1 MCKNHETNFYKALP
15 FRIAYM
21 LTYPFLKDKKI
32 WFYMDRP
39 NESDDNGLALFKYS
53 MKQNEKIDKY
63 FILDSHNTEFNNIKK
78 IGKVISYKSL
88 KHRLLGLYVENII
101 TSHPDNEIIYPFW
114 GGYPFFAGLMKSN
127 NIFLQHGI
135 LKDDIS
141 DWLNKKNMN
150 LSFFLVS
157 SEKEYVSIFRYP
169 YNYDEQIIQLKGLPR
184 YDNLKNVEDKHEII
198 IMPSW
203 RRYLTGKSHSYIE
216 ETEYFKRF
224 NSLINNEKLIQKAR
238 ENNYE
243 IIFRPHPN
251 VYKFI
256 ELFDE
261 NDYVKIDYEKTK
273 FQTLFNNGSLLITD
287 YSSVA
292 FDFAYLYKPV
302 IYYQYLDDYHF
313 DVEKSFFNYETMG
326 MGDICKSEEEIVDSI
341 IDYIENQCRIKE
353 KYIKRI
359 DDFFLFNDKNNCKRV
374 HEAIKEVPLK
384 D

>member
-1 MCKNHETNFYKALP
+1 
-15 FRIAYM
+15 
-21 LTYPFLKDKKI
+21 
-32 WFYMDRP
+32 
-39 NESDDNGLALFKYS
+39 
-53 MKQNEKIDKY
+53 
-63 FILDSHNTEFNNIKK
+63 
-78 IGKVISYKSL
+78 
-88 KHRLLGLYVENII
+88 
-101 TSHPDNEIIYPFW
+101 
-114 GGYPFFAGLMKSN
+114 
-127 NIFLQHGI
+127 
-135 LKDDIS
+135 
-141 DWLNKKNMN
+141 
-150 LSFFLVS
+150 
-157 SEKEYVSIFRYP
+157 
-169 YNYDEQIIQLKGLPR
+169 
-184 YDNLKNVEDKHEII
+184 
-198 IMPSW
+198 MPSW

-374 HEAIKEVPLK
+374 HEAINEVPLK

>member
-1 MCKNHETNFYKALP
+1 
-15 FRIAYM
+15 
-21 LTYPFLKDKKI
+21 
-32 WFYMDRP
+32 
-39 NESDDNGLALFKYS
+39 
-53 MKQNEKIDKY
+53 
-63 FILDSHNTEFNNIKK
+63 
-78 IGKVISYKSL
+78 
-88 KHRLLGLYVENII
+88 
-101 TSHPDNEIIYPFW
+101 
-114 GGYPFFAGLMKSN
+114 MKSN

-251 VYKFI
+251 VYK
-256 ELFDE
+256 
-261 NDYVKIDYEKTK
+261 
-273 FQTLFNNGSLLITD
+273 SLPVC
-287 YSSVA
+287 YSSGGEVKV
-292 FDFAYLYKPV
+292 YLYNDGK
-302 IYYQYLDDYHF
+302 LLT
-313 DVEKSFFNYETMG
+313 NYTVDNG
-326 MGDICKSEEEIVDSI
+326 KIVWQS
-341 IDYIENQCRIKE
+341 
-353 KYIKRI
+353 
-359 DDFFLFNDKNNCKRV
+359 
-374 HEAIKEVPLK
+374 
-384 D
+384 